1 MKKLLLSVFA
11 TVMMVVGLTGVASV
25 SPAYADGAMD
35 QSSLKP
41 GDEVSGASGNMNKG
55 LVDVLNSVITV
66 IVGAL
71 GFVAVAMV
79 VVGGVT
85 YATSQGDATKTKKA
99 MNTILYGIVG
109 VIVAMLAYAIVNFI
123 LGNVF

>member
-25 SPAYADGAMD
+25 SPAYAETAP
-35 QSSLKP
+35 KP
-41 GDEVSGASGNMNKG
+41 GEMVSAPSDSNMGGNLLDTLKK
-55 LVDVLNSVITV
+55 VITV

-79 VVGGVT
+79 VIGGVT

>member
-25 SPAYADGAMD
+25 SPAYAETAPT
-35 QSSLKP
+35 P
-41 GDEVSGASGNMNKG
+41 GSEISAPENSNMNGNLLDTLKK
-55 LVDVLNSVITV
+55 VITV

-79 VVGGVT
+79 VIGGVT